1 MTAAKALVSL
11 KWQMMKQ
18 LVLQSLNYTILM
30 LWSARLLL
38 MNQLHVQKAKEAASK
53 RRASVAAAEAVAV
66 VDTAAVDTVV
76 VVEIA
81 AEAAVDT
88 TVIVETAVEAEDLTD
103 INIY

>member
-1 MTAAKALVSL
+1 
-11 KWQMMKQ
+11 MMKR
-18 LVLQSLNYTILM
+18 LVLLSVNYTTLK

-38 MNQLHVQKAKEAASK
+38 MNQLHVLKAKEAASK

-66 VDTAAVDTVV
+66 DTV

-88 TVIVETAVEAEDLTD
+88 TVTVETAVEAEDLTD

>member
-1 MTAAKALVSL
+1 MTVAKALVSL
-11 KWQMMKQ
+11 KWQMMKR
-18 LVLQSLNYTILM
+18 LVLLSVNYTTLK

-53 RRASVAAAEAVAV
+53 RRASVAAAVAV
-66 VDTAAVDTVV
+66 VDTV

-88 TVIVETAVEAEDLTD
+88 TVTVETAVEAEDLTD